1 MNALVYMGFDVN
13 IHPSVQIAEFCKIS
27 DGTWIGEDCIIGSF
41 VRTGKDCRI
50 GKRVHIKCQ
59 SVITKNAVIEDNVF
73 IGGGVMFL
81 SEDLEGE
88 HAQTVIRQG
97 AYLGARCVIASGV
110 TVGVG
115 AVVGAMAFV
124 NKDVPAYATVV
135 GIPAK
140 ELKRS

>member
-1 MNALVYMGFDVN
+1 MNTLVYMGFDVE
-13 IHPSVQIAEFCKIS
+13 IHPSVIVGEFSKIS
-27 DGTWIGEDCIIGSF
+27 DGTHIDEDCVLGSF
-41 VRTGKDCRI
+41 VRTGKNCRI

-59 SVITKNAVIEDNVF
+59 SVITKNAIIEDNVF

-88 HAQTVIRQG
+88 HSKTIIRQG
-97 AYLGARCVIASGV
+97 AYLGARSVIAAGV

-124 NKDVPAYATVV
+124 NRDVPAFSTVV
-135 GIPAK
+135 GVPAK
-140 ELKRS
+140 ELKRD

>member
-1 MNALVYMGFDVN
+1 MNTLVYMGFDIEV
-13 IHPSVQIAEFCKIS
+13 HPSVTVGEFSKIY
-27 DGTWIGEDCIIGSF
+27 DGTHIGEGCVLGSY
-41 VRTGKDCRI
+41 VRTGKNCRI
-50 GKRVHIKCQ
+50 GKNVQIKAQ
-59 SVITKNAVIEDNVF
+59 SCISKNTVIEDNVF

-88 HAQTVIRQG
+88 HAQTVIKHG
-97 AYLGARCVIASGV
+97 AYLGARSVIASGV

-140 ELKRS
+140 ELVRK